1 MMTVLRSSLFACA
14 AVQIVL
20 APAVAFAAAPPCGE
34 FALIGGEKDI
44 TVIDNTPAGK
54 SPGDVRA
61 GWRRL
66 NDENGAEVGS
76 VQFVAT
82 LTEPGATGGDI
93 LTGLYAIRFTDGA
106 ILTETVYQLADS
118 DDTSQKAGNATL
130 IVTGGTGTFSGVAG
144 TIEIEPGTAPRY
156 LFNLQCP

>member
-1 MMTVLRSSLFACA
+1 MIRSRSGVFACA
-14 AVQIVL
+14 ALMIGF
-20 APAVAFAAAPPCGE
+20 APVSASAEAPPCGE

-44 TVIDNTPAGK
+44 AVIDNPPPGK

-66 NDENGAEVGS
+66 NDENGTEVGS

-82 LTEPGATGGDI
+82 LTEPGANGGDI

-106 ILTETVYQLADS
+106 ILTETVYQLADAE
-118 DDTSQKAGNATL
+118 DTSQKAGNATL
-130 IVTGGTGTFSGVAG
+130 IVTGGTGTFSGATGAIV
-144 TIEIEPGTAPRY
+144 IEPGVAPRY
-156 LFNLQCP
+156 LFDLHCP